1 MLNSSCSYHCYQ
13 VKVLGF
19 MKRTFNIIALS
30 CLTLILVSG
39 SMPAL
44 AVELKVV
51 AVSAYQKKKMTEKAG
66 KWSPFLALTLKPV
79 AKRVDISERT
89 EFYAIL
95 IDNQQNWQGKA
106 VVFKWYYRKNRVYFT
121 NPVTKVVQS
130 HPGYP
135 HPMAEYSIW
144 SGPSVGGKFLSFG
157 GLRSVRSY
165 KDWNDSRCYGPR
177 TVKVTTPQGLLITE
191 TSFEIHE
198 PGVHVY

>member
-1 MLNSSCSYHCYQ
+1 MQ
-13 VKVLGF
+13 
-19 MKRTFNIIALS
+19 RATNIIALS
-30 CLTLILVSG
+30 CLMLILVLG
-39 SMPAL
+39 QVPAR
-44 AVELKVV
+44 AVELKVM
-51 AVSAYQKKKMTEKAG
+51 AVSAYQKKKMTDRAG
-66 KWSPFLALTLKPV
+66 KWSPFLALKLKPV

-95 IDNQQNWQGKA
+95 IDDQKKWQGKP
-106 VVFKWYYRKNRVYFT
+106 VVFKWYYRTDRALFT
-121 NPVTKVVQS
+121 DPVTTVVTS

-144 SGPSVGGKFLSFG
+144 SDPSVGGKFLSFG

-177 TVKVTTPQGLLITE
+177 KVEVTTSEGRLIAE

>member
-1 MLNSSCSYHCYQ
+1 MQ
-13 VKVLGF
+13 KAI
-19 MKRTFNIIALS
+19 NIIALS
-30 CLTLILVSG
+30 CLTLLLGVG
-39 SMPAL
+39 PLPAF
-44 AVELKVV
+44 AVELKVM

-66 KWSPFLALTLKPV
+66 TWSPFMALKLKPV

-95 IDNQQNWQGKA
+95 IDDQKKWQGTA
-106 VVFKWYYRKNRVYFT
+106 VIFRWYYRKNPVPFT
-121 NPVTKVVQS
+121 DPVTKVVMR

-144 SGPSVGGKFLSFG
+144 SDPSVGGKFLSFG

-177 TVKVTTPQGLLITE
+177 KVEVTTPQGLLIAE